1 MSEPAQIGS
10 KLELTDEELAR
21 RARAGSFPA
30 FEALVQRYEERLYRF
45 LRGCTGNDADARDL
59 AQAVFVT
66 AYQALGQYRST
77 RAFGP
82 WLFTIARHK
91 FIDHYR
97 AHRSRVISHDPQE
110 STDPDDPA
118 TVLSRR
124 EEQADFWA
132 RVRGLVSVDQFQALW
147 LHYHE
152 EMSVRDIA
160 KALNRTV
167 VGVKVL
173 LFRARQILL
182 RRLSSNPELVPA
194 KLPTAKPAPAE
205 PLRRALAGRTR

>member
-1 MSEPAQIGS
+1 MSELAQLTS

-21 RARAGSFPA
+21 RTRAGSFSA
-30 FEALVQRYEERLYRF
+30 FEVLVQRYEERLYRF

-59 AQAVFVT
+59 VQAVFVS
-66 AYQALGQYRST
+66 AYQAVGQYRST

-82 WLFTIARHK
+82 WLFSIARHK
-91 FIDHYR
+91 SIDHYR
-97 AHRSRVISHDPQE
+97 ARRSRVGSPDPRE
-110 STDPDDPA
+110 SIDPDDPA

-160 KALNRTV
+160 AALNRSV

-182 RRLSSNPELVPA
+182 KRLSSNPELVPA
-194 KLPTAKPAPAE
+194 KLPTAKPAPVV
-205 PLRRALAGRTR
+205 PIRQALAGRTR

>member
-1 MSEPAQIGS
+1 MPELAQFVSE
-10 KLELTDEELAR
+10 LELTDEELAR
-21 RARAGSFPA
+21 RARAGSFA
-30 FEALVQRYEERLYRF
+30 EFEALVQRHEGRLYRF

-59 AQAVFVT
+59 VQATFVT

-91 FIDHYR
+91 CIDHYR
-97 AHRSRVISHDPQE
+97 AHRSRVISPDPHE

-132 RVRGLVSVDQFQALW
+132 QVRGLVSVDQFQALW

-160 KALNRTV
+160 KALARSV
-167 VGVKVL
+167 VSVKVL

-182 RRLSSNPELVPA
+182 KRLPSNPKLVPA
-194 KLPTAKPAPAE
+194 RMPAAKPGPAA
-205 PLRRALAGRTR
+205 PLRQALTGRTQ